1 MAAES
6 SQQDFE
12 PFTLITQEGKR
23 GLGIVGH
30 LKASKEWIQGKHAG
44 VRPWGEFVNVKNV
57 ARPRGASDAMRKVFY
72 NVQHFQSN
80 YLFIFL
86 GLVIYCM

>member
-1 MAAES
+1 MAAEVS
-6 SQQDFE
+6 QDFE
-12 PFTLITQEGKR
+12 PFTLITQEGN
-23 GLGIVGH
+23 GGQGIVGH

-44 VRPWGEFVNVKNV
+44 VRPWGEFVNIKNIS
-57 ARPRGASDAMRKVFY
+57 RPRGAGDAMRKVFH

-80 YLFIFL
+80 YLFVFL